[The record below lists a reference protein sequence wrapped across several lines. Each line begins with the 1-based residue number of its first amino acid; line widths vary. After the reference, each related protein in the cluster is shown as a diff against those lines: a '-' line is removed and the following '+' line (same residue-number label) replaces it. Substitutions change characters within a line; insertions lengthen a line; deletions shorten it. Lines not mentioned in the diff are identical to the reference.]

1 MLPWPARLL
10 MRLVPEDR
18 RPDLTGDLAEVHLRR
33 KANGSASLA
42 WVRTVGDAARVA
54 WAFRSLGPP
63 SMTTGMHDVRFAL
76 RQFLRHPGHTAIALV
91 SLALGIGANTTVF
104 SVVNTVFLNPLPI
117 EDAGSVV
124 TLYTHDA
131 NNPNTSYLP
140 VGVPNYEDLVAR
152 ATSFSDMAAVGGA
165 GLTVI
170 VGDRDPEQLTGLMV
184 TGTYFDLLGV
194 RPALGRA
201 ISPAD
206 DVKGSGSAVAVL
218 SYAAWGRLFGED
230 PDAIGRTVRLN
241 GQPFEVVGVAPPGFR
256 GTSTLGSPELIFVPF
271 ETWPRLLPASFH
283 IFYQARRAVAI
294 SPVARLRDGVSV
306 EQAAA
311 EMRLLAQQLQDDYPD
326 DNRDRTL
333 RTVPV
338 TEAAVGMNQRGGMV
352 QAAMVLLSV
361 VGMVLLIACANLANL
376 QLARSEE
383 RRRELSLRAALGGS
397 RRRLVG
403 QMMTESLI
411 LAVAGGLLGL
421 LVARVG
427 GQLLWS
433 YRPAFLGSMSAAPA
447 LDGRVLAFTALV
459 ALGTAGLF
467 GLLPALRASRPDLHE
482 TLKVGGRSGG
492 AGRGGNRLRQGLVV
506 AEIGLAL
513 VGLAGAGLFV
523 RSLNEVRGVDPGFE
537 MDGLA
542 VVSVAL
548 GAEYG
553 PELAEQ
559 YRREVLEGIL
569 AVPGVTSAAASAT
582 VPLGGPLPRTLIP
595 EGATDDRHTMAGTVP
610 VTPEYFE
617 SLGITRLRGR
627 ALSDLDRAESELV
640 AVVNEAAADRFWP
653 GEDPLGRRFSFY
665 GDTASRTVVGVVE
678 NVALSQLGGPPE
690 TAVYLPLAQWHQPFT
705 AFHVRTS
712 GELGTVVPAVREAV
726 QSVDRT
732 LAILNVSTS
741 QDLLGQSLWAR
752 RMGAALLSV
761 FGAIALILAMLGI
774 YGVMAYITSRRT
786 QEMGLR
792 MALGAGRG
800 EVLRLVLGHGAT
812 LAGVGVGVGLS
823 VSLAASRLLEGML
836 FGVAPT
842 DALTFGTVSAVLFG
856 VALLACLVPALRATR
871 VSPMRA
877 MGDG

>member
-10 MRLVPEDR
+10 MRLVPDAR
-18 RPDLTGDLAEVHLRR
+18 RPDLTGDLAEVHVRR
-33 KANGSASLA
+33 RAEGSAAGA
-42 WVRTVGDAARVA
+42 WLRTVGDAVLVT
-54 WAFRSLGPP
+54 WAFRPARLP
-63 SMTTGMHDVRFAL
+63 SIPTDMQDVRFAL

-117 EDAGSVV
+117 EDAESVV
-124 TLYTHDA
+124 SLFTHDA

-140 VGVPNYEDLVAR
+140 VGVPNYEDLVTR
-152 ATSFSDMAAVGGA
+152 ATSFSEMAAAGGV

-170 VGDRDPEQLTGLMV
+170 VGDRDPEQLPGLMV

-194 RPALGRA
+194 RPSLGRA
-201 ISPAD
+201 ITPTD

-218 SYAAWGRLFGED
+218 SHAAWGRLFGED

-256 GTSTLGSPELIFVPF
+256 GTTTLGSPDVIWVPF

-294 SPVARLRDGVSV
+294 APIARLRDGVSV

-333 RTVPV
+333 RTVPIV
-338 TEAAVGMNQRGGMV
+338 EAAVGMNQRGGMI
-352 QAAMVLLSV
+352 QAALVLLSV

-403 QMMTESLI
+403 QMMTESTM
-411 LAVAGGLLGL
+411 LALVGGLLGL

-427 GQLLWS
+427 GELLWS
-433 YRPAFLGSMSAAPA
+433 FRPAFLGAMSTAPA
-447 LDGRVLAFTALV
+447 LDARVLAFTAV
-459 ALGTAGLF
+459 VSLGTAALF
-467 GLLPALRASRPDLHE
+467 GLVPAIRASRPDLHE

-492 AGRGGNRLRQGLVV
+492 AGRAGNRLRQGLVV
-506 AEIGLAL
+506 TEIGLAL

-523 RSLNEVRGVDPGFE
+523 RSLDQAEQVDPGFE
-537 MDGLA
+537 MEGLA
-542 VVSVAL
+542 VVSVGL

-559 YRREVLEGIL
+559 YRREVLDGIR
-569 AVPGVTSAAASAT
+569 AVPGVVSAAASAT
-582 VPLGGPLPRTLIP
+582 IPLGGPLPRTLIP

-617 SLGITRLRGR
+617 SLGIARLRGR
-627 ALSDLDRAESELV
+627 ALSDLDRSDSELV
-640 AVVNEAAADRFWP
+640 AVVNEAAAERFWP
-653 GEDPLGRRFSFY
+653 GEDPIGRRFSFY
-665 GDTASRTVVGVVE
+665 GDTAERTVVGVVE

-712 GELGTVVPAVREAV
+712 GDLGAVVPAVREAV
-726 QSVDRT
+726 QSVDRS

-741 QDLLGQSLWAR
+741 EDLLGQSLWAR

-761 FGAIALILAMLGI
+761 FGAIALVLAVLGI
-774 YGVMAYITSRRT
+774 YGVMAYITGRRT

-800 EVLRLVLGHGAT
+800 EVLRLVLGHGAA
-812 LAGVGVGVGLS
+812 LAGIGIAVGLLA
-823 VSLAASRLLEGML
+823 SLGVSRLLEGML

-842 DALTFGTVSAVLFG
+842 DALTFGTVSAVLFL